1 MPLMIQII
9 SGQKGKGKTKY
20 LLEKVNQE
28 VLTANGTIVYLDKN
42 AKHMYELNRNVR
54 LIDVFDYPIHSYEAF
69 LGFLCGIISQDHDIE
84 QVYLDSFLKLAH
96 LSGEEI
102 ERAINELDYIGNK
115 YHVTF
120 VLSVSEDNAKLPENA
135 QKATI
140 LAL

>member
-1 MPLMIQII
+1 MIQII

-42 AKHMYELNRNVR
+42 TKHMYELNRNVR

-84 QVYLDSFLKLAH
+84 QIYLDSFLKLAH

-102 ERAINELDYIGNK
+102 GRAIEDLDLIGNK
-115 YHVTF
+115 CGITF
-120 VLSVSEDNAKLPENA
+120 VLSVSEDNENLPEKA
-135 QKATI
+135 QQATI